1 MLNPSAKLNPDT
13 LDRSKLESKPTRDG
27 FGKGLV
33 EAGKANPNVV
43 ALCADLSESTRMEWF
58 QKEFPDRFVEI
69 GVAEQNLATVA
80 AGMATVGKI
89 PFIASYATFSPGRN
103 WEQIRTTIAINDMPV
118 AIAGCHAGV
127 SVGPDGATHQAL
139 EDVALMRTLPNMT
152 VIVPAD
158 MEEARKA
165 TLAVAQSGKPAYIR
179 LGRAGAPSF
188 TTSDTPFQ
196 IGKAQILWDSQ
207 NPTVGII
214 ACGTLVYEA
223 VKAAEELASQ
233 GIESVVM
240 NLATIKPLDRTAV
253 VELAKR
259 AGAIVTCEEH
269 QIAGGTGSAVA
280 ECLAAEYPV
289 PIEFVGVHDRFG
301 QSGTPEELFREYGLT
316 ADDIV
321 RAARA
326 VGERR
331 NPAV

>member
-1 MLNPSAKLNPDT
+1 MLNSSANLNPDT

-33 EAGKANPNVV
+33 DAGKASANVV
-43 ALCADLSESTRMEWF
+43 ALCADLVESTRMEWF

-80 AGMATVGKI
+80 AGMAAVGKI

-103 WEQIRTTIAINDMPV
+103 WEQIRTTICINETPV
-118 AIAGCHAGV
+118 KIAGCHAGI

-139 EDVALMRTLPNMT
+139 EDVALMRALPNMT

-158 MEEARKA
+158 MNEAYKA
-165 TLAVAQSGKPAYIR
+165 TLAIVESGSPAYIR
-179 LGRAGAPSF
+179 LGRAGTPSF
-188 TTSDTPFQ
+188 TTTDTPFH
-196 IGKAQILWDSQ
+196 IGKAQTVWDSEK
-207 NPTVGII
+207 PTVGII

-223 VKAAEELASQ
+223 IKAAEELATQ

-240 NLATIKPLDRTAV
+240 NLATIKPLDRDAI

-259 AGAIVTCEEH
+259 TGAIVTCEEH
-269 QIAGGTGSAVA
+269 QVAGGMGSAVA

-289 PIEFVGVHDRFG
+289 PMEFIGVHDRFG
-301 QSGTPEELFREYGLT
+301 QSGTPEELFAEYGLT
-316 ADDIV
+316 AGDIV
-321 RAARA
+321 RAARG

-331 NPAV
+331 NPGL